1 MESKTINGVGN
12 DKEEIFP
19 RPLPPKRKKGGTVS
33 DKLTPLIISAFI
45 SVFAVGLLYDYSDQK
60 ELWIAIIT
68 VILGIV
74 IVSKGILKKKYY
86 NKDEIND
93 VDAQTLLN
101 LFSLTQILV
110 FIITKLVVDLVRFIF
125 AIYVLQWYHLVNVA
139 GLVICFAFAIFSK
152 LEFSI

>member
-1 MESKTINGVGN
+1 MESKSINITEA
-12 DKEEIFP
+12 EETFP
-19 RPLPPKRKKGGTVS
+19 RPLPPKRKKGGSVS
-33 DKLTPLIISAFI
+33 DKLTPLVISAFV
-45 SVFAVGLLYDYSDQK
+45 SVFAVNFLYDYSDQK

-68 VILGIV
+68 VVLCIV

-101 LFSLTQILV
+101 LFSLTQILI
-110 FIITKLVVDLVRFIF
+110 FIITKLTIDLVSFIG
-125 AIYVLQWYHLVNVA
+125 AIYTLQWYHIVNLA
-139 GLVICFAFAIFSK
+139 GLVICFVFAIFSK